1 MGTHIRYDSMFQIP
15 EQYKLG
21 FEKLA
26 LLSNEVFERLLDII
40 QNSSP
45 TIHIEDVAGAA
56 YKQYGIDIGDSSDI
70 VLAIKS
76 LYPVIEAEYVPE
88 DQLIAGISK
97 SLQDESTVDLSDD
110 TIERLQFRLYEIL
123 KIGGSLEI
131 ASKAEEIKLEHANIL
146 SNSRVLTDIRPIFKK
161 EIASDNS
168 IGGALISH
176 ILRIKYEN
184 INGSQ
189 ESFFNLNSNDLIKL
203 YEQLKRALEK
213 EDVLKQMLID
223 SNIPHLDIYP
233 NCDE

>member
-1 MGTHIRYDSMFQIP
+1 MFQIP
-15 EQYKLG
+15 EKYKDG

-26 LLSNEVFERLLDII
+26 LLSNEVYQRLLDII
-40 QNSSP
+40 QKSSP
-45 TIHIEDVAGAA
+45 TMHIEDVAGSA
-56 YKQYGIDIGDSSDI
+56 YKQYGIEPEDSTDI

-76 LYPVIEAEYVPE
+76 LYPLLEAEYVPE

-97 SLQDESTVDLSDD
+97 TLQDESTIDFSDD
-110 TIERLQFRLYEIL
+110 IIEQLQVRLYAIL
-123 KIGGSLEI
+123 NMGGSLEI
-131 ASKAEEIKLEHANIL
+131 ASKAEDIKLEYANIL

-161 EIASDNS
+161 EIVSDNS

-176 ILRIKYEN
+176 VLRIKYEN

-189 ESFFNLNSNDLIKL
+189 ESFFNLNSSDLIKL

-213 EDVLKQMLID
+213 EEVLKQLLID

-233 NCDE
+233 NCDD